1 MTQRGCKCVGHGGAP
16 AIAAA
21 NTLSSFDAALEHGAD
36 MIEFDVRS
44 WRGRLVVAHQPW
56 HPGLSTVPTLDGAL
70 THLAAPRFAGL
81 ELNAD
86 IKRPGVEA
94 ALLDVLARHGLAQRT
109 LVSSQRRAVVERVRA
124 LDPSVRT
131 GISVGGPLARRRQR
145 WRDWRAD
152 VLEDLRGRRVDAL
165 MAFHGLV
172 DATLADAVAQAGGE
186 LYAWTVDRREGIERL
201 AALGVAGV
209 VTNDP
214 RLFGPVAQAEPF
226 ASAALG

>member
-1 MTQRGCKCVGHGGAP
+1 MTQRDCKCVGHGGAP

-21 NTLSSFDAALEHGAD
+21 NTLPSFDAALEHGAD

-44 WRGRLVVAHQPW
+44 WQGRLVVAHQPW
-56 HPGLSTVPTLDGAL
+56 RPGLRAVPTLDGAL

-94 ALLDVLARHGLAQRT
+94 ALLDALARHGLAQRT
-109 LVSSQRRAVVERVRA
+109 LVSSQRRAVVERVRT
-124 LDPSVRT
+124 LDPCVRT
-131 GISVGGPLARRRQR
+131 AISVGGPLARRRQR
-145 WRDWRAD
+145 WRDWRAE
-152 VLEDLRGRRVDAL
+152 VLEALHERHVDAL

-172 DATLADAVAQAGGE
+172 DATLADAIAQAGGE
-186 LYAWTVDRREGIERL
+186 LYAWTVDRRESIERL
-201 AALGVAGV
+201 AALGVTGV

-214 RLFGPVAQAEPF
+214 RLFGHPSGPEPF
-226 ASAALG
+226 APAALA